1 LTPNNT
7 ATDLS
12 GLVAVVTGAAAG
24 LGRAEAIGLARAG
37 ATVVVN
43 DIAGALDK
51 SDVVDEIATAGSK
64 AVAVAGDISERSTA
78 DELVETADGLGGL
91 SIVVNNAG
99 ITRDRMLFNMTDEDW
114 DAVMSVHLRGHFL
127 LTRNAATYWRA
138 KAKAGAGRPA
148 TSGTGAGRPATSGTG
163 AGRSA
168 TSGTVYGRIINTSS
182 EAGLAG
188 PVGQA
193 NYGAA
198 KAGIAAFST
207 IVAMEGARVGITSNA
222 IAPTA
227 LTHMTLDLM
236 PQEFKDAREAKI
248 ADGEFDFFAPEN
260 VAPLVAFLCSDA
272 SAHISGKVFGVQGD
286 SIEIFQPFT
295 SVAEVKNDGRRWD
308 PEDIPGRI
316 DELFTASG
324 VQAGAEN
331 MMARMRYQ
339 ILGER

>member
-1 LTPNNT
+1 VTPNND

-37 ATVVVN
+37 AIIVVN

-51 SDVVDEIATAGSK
+51 SDVIDEITAAGSK
-64 AVAVAGDISERSTA
+64 AVAVAGNISQRSTA

-114 DAVMSVHLRGHFL
+114 DTVIAVHMRGHFL

-148 TSGTGAGRPATSGTG
+148 TSGAADGTI
-163 AGRSA
+163 
-168 TSGTVYGRIINTSS
+168 YGRIINTSS

-198 KAGIAAFST
+198 KAGITALTLTAARALERYG
-207 IVAMEGARVGITSNA
+207 VRANA
-222 IAPTA
+222 IAPRARTAMTADVFGESPGLAEGQIDPLSPEHVVNLVRFLASPASEGVNGQLFIVYGPTVTLVAAPTAEQRFSTKSDAWDPSELSKTLQNYFADRDPERNFSATA
-227 LTHMTLDLM
+227 LMG
-236 PQEFKDAREAKI
+236 Q
-248 ADGEFDFFAPEN
+248 GE
-260 VAPLVAFLCSDA
+260 
-272 SAHISGKVFGVQGD
+272 
-286 SIEIFQPFT
+286 
-295 SVAEVKNDGRRWD
+295 
-308 PEDIPGRI
+308 
-316 DELFTASG
+316 
-324 VQAGAEN
+324 
-331 MMARMRYQ
+331 
-339 ILGER
+339 

>member
-1 LTPNNT
+1 LTPNNAAHAGSGADG
-7 ATDLS
+7 ATELS

-37 ATVVVN
+37 ATIVVN

-51 SDVVDEIATAGSK
+51 SDVIDEITTAGSK
-64 AVAVAGDISERSTA
+64 AVAVAGDISQRSTA

-148 TSGTGAGRPATSGTG
+148 TSGTADGTI
-163 AGRSA
+163 
-168 TSGTVYGRIINTSS
+168 YGRIINTSS

-198 KAGIAAFST
+198 KAGITALTLTAARALERYG
-207 IVAMEGARVGITSNA
+207 VRANA
-222 IAPTA
+222 IAPRARTAMTADVFGESPELAKGQIDPLSPEHVVNLVRFLASPASQGVNGQLFIVYGPTVTLVAAPTAEHRFSAESDAWDPADLSKTLQNYFADRDPGRNYSATA
-227 LTHMTLDLM
+227 LMG
-236 PQEFKDAREAKI
+236 Q
-248 ADGEFDFFAPEN
+248 GE
-260 VAPLVAFLCSDA
+260 
-272 SAHISGKVFGVQGD
+272 
-286 SIEIFQPFT
+286 
-295 SVAEVKNDGRRWD
+295 
-308 PEDIPGRI
+308 
-316 DELFTASG
+316 
-324 VQAGAEN
+324 
-331 MMARMRYQ
+331 
-339 ILGER
+339 